1 MSKNGPAD
9 FMKTFFEHESLP
21 VYQESL
27 EFVKWSDPILERTP
41 KNSAMYEQ
49 LDQGRTAI
57 PLKIAA
63 ANGKVPCEE
72 RLRNFETAQRC
83 ALETAAC
90 LDLLFN
96 RRILSKDELERGK
109 ETLRRITAT
118 LVGLGQPGSANA
130 CAEGVVAAG

>member
-1 MSKNGPAD
+1 
-9 FMKTFFEHESLP
+9 MKTFFEHETLP
-21 VYQESL
+21 VYQQSL
-27 EFVKWSDPILERTP
+27 EFVKWSDAILERTP

-63 ANGKVPCEE
+63 ANCKVPHQE
-72 RLRNFETAQRC
+72 RTRCFEIAQRS

-109 ETLRRITAT
+109 EALQRIAVTLA
-118 LVGLGQPGSANA
+118 GLGKPGDD
-130 CAEGVVAAG
+130 C

>member
-1 MSKNGPAD
+1 
-9 FMKTFFEHESLP
+9 MKTFFDHETLP
-21 VYQESL
+21 VYQQSL

-63 ANGKVPCEE
+63 GNGEVPCEE
-72 RLRNFETAQRC
+72 RARNFETAQRC

-109 ETLRRITAT
+109 EALQRIAAT
-118 LVGLGQPGSANA
+118 LVGLGKERPANDCRPTIA
-130 CAEGVVAAG
+130 TG

>member
-1 MSKNGPAD
+1 
-9 FMKTFFEHESLP
+9 MKTFFDHESLP

-63 ANGKVPCEE
+63 GNGEVPREE
-72 RLRNFETAQRC
+72 RARNFETAQRC

-109 ETLRRITAT
+109 EALQRIAAT
-118 LVGLGQPGSANA
+118 LVGLGKDRPTTDWSRVRPQGARP
-130 CAEGVVAAG
+130 

>member
-1 MSKNGPAD
+1 
-9 FMKTFFEHESLP
+9 MKTFFNHESLP

-49 LDQGRTAI
+49 LDHGRTAI

-63 ANGKVPCEE
+63 ANGNVPGEE
-72 RLRNFETAQRC
+72 RARNFEIAQRS

-109 ETLRRITAT
+109 EALQRIAIT
-118 LVGLGQPGSANA
+118 LVGLGKSGPTNG
-130 CAEGVVAAG
+130 CREAAQQAGM

>member
-1 MSKNGPAD
+1 
-9 FMKTFFEHESLP
+9 MKTFFEHETLP

-27 EFVKWSDPILERTP
+27 DFVKWSDAILERTP

-63 ANGKVPCEE
+63 ANGKVPAED
-72 RLRNFETAQRC
+72 RARYFEMAQRA

-109 ETLRRITAT
+109 EALQRIAAT
-118 LVGLGQPGSANA
+118 LAGRGKSGPGDGCREEAA
-130 CAEGVVAAG
+130 AAG

>member
-1 MSKNGPAD
+1 
-9 FMKTFFEHESLP
+9 MKTFFDHESLP

-63 ANGKVPCEE
+63 ANGNVPGEE
-72 RLRNFETAQRC
+72 RVRNFELAQRS

-109 ETLRRITAT
+109 GALQRIAIT
-118 LVGLGQPGSANA
+118 LVGLGKGGPING
-130 CAEGVVAAG
+130 CREAAPAG

>member
-1 MSKNGPAD
+1 
-9 FMKTFFEHESLP
+9 MKTFFAHESLP

-49 LDQGRTAI
+49 LDQGRTTI

-63 ANGKVPCEE
+63 ANGNVLCEE
-72 RLRNFETAQRC
+72 RARNFETAQRC

-109 ETLRRITAT
+109 EALQRIAAT
-118 LVGLGQPGSANA
+118 LVGLGKSQPRVTVS
-130 CAEGVVAAG
+130 

>member
-1 MSKNGPAD
+1 
-9 FMKTFFEHESLP
+9 MKTYFEHESLP
-21 VYQESL
+21 VYQQSL
-27 EFVKWSDPILERTP
+27 EFVKWSDAILERTP

-63 ANGKVPCEE
+63 ANGKVPGEDRARC
-72 RLRNFETAQRC
+72 FEIAQRS

-109 ETLRRITAT
+109 EALQRIAAT
-118 LVGLGQPGSANA
+118 LAGLGQSGP
-130 CAEGVVAAG
+130 AEDCRRQATAAG

>member
-1 MSKNGPAD
+1 
-9 FMKTFFEHESLP
+9 MKTFFDHETLP

-27 EFVKWSDPILERTP
+27 DFVKWSDPILERTP

-49 LDQGRTAI
+49 LDQGRTTI

-63 ANGKVPCEE
+63 ANGNVPCQE
-72 RLRNFETAQRC
+72 RARHFETAQRC

-109 ETLRRITAT
+109 EALQRIAST
-118 LVGLGQPGSANA
+118 LVGLGKNQPT
-130 CAEGVVAAG
+130 VTAG